1 MPLKPEELENCMA
14 SFGVP
19 CTFKGI
25 RQAPRITTYFFD
37 YKNIAKATPTKTR
50 AAVQKLSMLAN
61 FPIHLTTSP
70 TSHFALYH
78 AENNRPVIQIADL
91 TYPENGS
98 NEFVAGITE
107 DNEQLNISFD
117 KALHILIAGTTGSGK
132 SVFINNLIYTAIIN
146 QQDVNNIRYAIID
159 KKRTLNF
166 WDKLNFSLGVANDD
180 KNALMYIKEVRKE
193 MYSRYEKM
201 QAMGI
206 EKNRGQFPKWI
217 LIIDELADLML
228 TDYRKEIDENLV
240 SLCQLGRAAGIH
252 CVLATQAPRV
262 SVISGLI
269 QANTPTKI
277 IFKTASA
284 KESVLCLGHKGAEEL
299 LGNGDCIIKLPDS
312 IKEYRVQAPYAS
324 DDNFK
329 GAVQGTNKV

>member
-1 MPLKPEELENCMA
+1 MPLKPEQLEACLA
-14 SFGVP
+14 SFGLP

-25 RQAPRITTYFFD
+25 KQAPRITTYFFD
-37 YKNIAKATPTKTR
+37 YKNIAKATPAKTK
-50 AAVQKLSMLAN
+50 AAAQKLSMLAN
-61 FPIHLTTSP
+61 MQIDVINSTV
-70 TSHFALYH
+70 SHFALCH
-78 AENNRPVIQIADL
+78 AENNRPIVNISEL
-91 TYPENGS
+91 TFPENKS

-107 DNEQLNISFD
+107 DNKQLNISFD

-132 SVFINNLIYTAIIN
+132 SVFINNLLYTLTIK
-146 QQDVNNIRYAIID
+146 QQDINNIRYAIID

-166 WDKLNFSLGVANDD
+166 WNSLGFSMGIANDD
-180 KNALMYIKEVRKE
+180 KTALTFIKEFRKE

-217 LIIDELADLML
+217 LVIDELADLML

-284 KESVLCLGHKGAEEL
+284 KESVLCLGHKGAEDL

-312 IKEYRVQAPYAS
+312 IKEYRVQTPYAS
-324 DDNFK
+324 NDSFK
-329 GAVQGTNKV
+329 QALGLN

>member
-1 MPLKPEELENCMA
+1 MPLKPEQLEACLA
-14 SFGVP
+14 SFGLP
-19 CTFKGI
+19 CTFKGMK
-25 RQAPRITTYFFD
+25 QAPRITTYFFD
-37 YKNIAKATPTKTR
+37 YNNIAKATPTKTR
-50 AAVQKLSMLAN
+50 AAAQKLSMLAN

-78 AENNRPVIQIADL
+78 AESNRPIVPVTSL
-91 TYPENGS
+91 TLPNENS
-98 NEFVAGITE
+98 NEFIAGITE

-132 SVFINNLIYTAIIN
+132 SVFINNLLYTLLASEKTI
-146 QQDVNNIRYAIID
+146 NNINFAIID

-166 WDKLNFSLGVANDD
+166 WGNAGHCMGVANDD
-180 KNALMYIKEVRKE
+180 KTALMYIKEVRKE

>member
-1 MPLKPEELENCMA
+1 MPLKPEQLETCLFA
-14 SFGVP
+14 FGLP

-25 RQAPRITTYFFD
+25 KQAPRITTYFFD
-37 YKNIAKATPTKTR
+37 YKNIAKATPAKTK
-50 AAVQKLSMLAN
+50 AAAQKLSMLAN
-61 FPIHLTTSP
+61 MQIDVINSTV
-70 TSHFALYH
+70 SHFALCH
-78 AENNRPVIQIADL
+78 AENNRPIVNISEL
-91 TYPENGS
+91 TFPENKS

-107 DNEQLNISFD
+107 DNKQLNISFD

-132 SVFINNLIYTAIIN
+132 SVFINNLLYTLTIK
-146 QQDVNNIRYAIID
+146 QQDINNIRYAIID

-166 WDKLNFSLGVANDD
+166 WNNLGFSMGIANDD
-180 KNALMYIKEVRKE
+180 KTALMFIKEFRKE

-201 QAMGI
+201 QAIGI
-206 EKNRGQFPKWI
+206 EKNKGQFPKWI
-217 LIIDELADLML
+217 LVIDELADLML

-312 IKEYRVQAPYAS
+312 IKEYRVQTPYAS
-324 DDNFK
+324 NDSFK
-329 GAVQGTNKV
+329 QALGLN